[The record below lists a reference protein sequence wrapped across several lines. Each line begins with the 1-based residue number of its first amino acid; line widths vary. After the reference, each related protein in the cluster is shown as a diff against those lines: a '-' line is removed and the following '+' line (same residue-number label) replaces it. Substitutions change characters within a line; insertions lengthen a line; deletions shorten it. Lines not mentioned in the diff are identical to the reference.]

1 MSDILCIYYSRTG
14 HTRRAMEEVADAL
27 GAEVAE
33 MFSDLDVEV
42 QYGGQ
47 PLYYYLISAE

>member
-1 MSDILCIYYSRTG
+1 MS
-14 HTRRAMEEVADAL
+14 EEIAD
-27 GAEVAE
+27 

>member
-1 MSDILCIYYSRTG
+1 
-14 HTRRAMEEVADAL
+14 
-27 GAEVAE
+27 VAE
-33 MFSDLDVEV
+33 LFGDLDVEV